1 MSSKESNNFW
11 DTIGVISILL
21 IAARLIKQLNENTST
36 QLYNQKALKEL
47 EDDQKFKEI
56 YGRPRTVTPNSP

>member
-36 QLYNQKALKEL
+36 KLYNQKALKEL
-47 EDDQKFKEI
+47 ENDQKFKEI
-56 YGRPRTVTPNSP
+56 YGRPRTATPNSP